1 MRAMITTEKILQHYP
16 LAAPRAGNVSEN
28 EIKLQQ
34 GFTLIE
40 LLIVV
45 AITGI
50 ILTTIIIPAYQ
61 DCAVW
66 AQVSEGLNLAATAK
80 ADQNRCGYLIL
91 SAVARLPGFLI
102 ISGAVLLGLIAG
114 SFLNVVIYRLPLM
127 IDREW
132 RKQASQLLSQPGEP
146 EPAEAPI
153 NLISPR
159 SHCPACNSPVAARH
173 NVPVLSYLL
182 LQGRCATCDAK
193 ISPRY
198 PLIELL
204 SALLSATII
213 WKFGPTLAGA
223 AALVLGWA
231 LIALSAI
238 DLEHQLL
245 PDSITQP
252 LLWLALALSLSG
264 LLTDIPPFPDL
275 QSSVLGAIAGYLS
288 LWTVC
293 KVFKRLTGKEGVGYG
308 DFKLLAALG
317 GWLGWQMMPLVIML
331 SALVGSLTGIAL
343 IVVGRRIRWA
353 PIPFGPFLAGAG
365 LCALIWGPNLMSAY
379 VGMRGT

>member
-1 MRAMITTEKILQHYP
+1 MSNTH
-16 LAAPRAGNVSEN
+16 
-28 EIKLQQ
+28 IKLQQ

-50 ILTTIIIPAYQ
+50 ILTTIVIPAYQ
-61 DCAVW
+61 DCAIW
-66 AQVSEGLNLAATAK
+66 PQASEGLNLAAGSA
-80 ADQNRCGYLIL
+80 AQDGCGYLIFE
-91 SAVARLPGFLI
+91 AAAQLPEFLI
-102 ISGAVLLGLIAG
+102 ITGAALLGLIGG

-132 RKQASQLLSQPGEP
+132 RKQARQLLGQPNEA
-146 EPAEAPI
+146 ELAEAPI

-159 SHCPACNSPVAARH
+159 SHCPACHSRVAARH

-182 LQGRCATCDAK
+182 LQGHCAACGAT

-204 SALLSATII
+204 TALLSATII

-223 AALVLGWA
+223 AALILCWA
-231 LIALSAI
+231 LIALSVI
-238 DLEHQLL
+238 DLDQQLL

-252 LLWLALALSLSG
+252 LLWLGLALSLSG
-264 LLTDIPPFPDL
+264 LLANTPPFPDL
-275 QSSVLGAIAGYLS
+275 QSSVLGAMAGYLS
-288 LWTVC
+288 LWTVY
-293 KVFKRLTGKEGVGYG
+293 KVFKRLTGKEGMGHG

-317 GWLGWQMMPLVIML
+317 GWLGWQMLPLVIIL
-331 SALVGSLTGIAL
+331 SALVGALTGIAL
-343 IVVGRRIRWA
+343 IAVGRPTGRA

-365 LCALIWGPNLMSAY
+365 LCALIWGPDLMSAY
-379 VGMRGT
+379 MGMRGA